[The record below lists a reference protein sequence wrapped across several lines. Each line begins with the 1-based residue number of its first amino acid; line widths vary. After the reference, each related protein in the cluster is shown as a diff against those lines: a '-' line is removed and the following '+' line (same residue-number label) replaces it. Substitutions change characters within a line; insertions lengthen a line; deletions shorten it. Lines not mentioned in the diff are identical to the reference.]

1 MKDELQN
8 NILPDEEDLTLVE
21 NLIKFKNRIKDPNKH
36 TGRGYK
42 ILRLCNPES
51 PTGNILQQ
59 SDMMDTNTIYEIRY
73 DFDLNQQTIVI
84 PINSIL
90 YINGGSL
97 SNGKL
102 TGNDTIIINY
112 NILNFDKI
120 QFQGTF
126 KIDSLFLSTTEEEE
140 VLKYKNLKGEEHLIY
155 NIFNIASCYK
165 ESANKPEKP
174 KGGRI
179 DQTTNKLVTPYRWSS
194 SPTNMTG
201 KIWISSGRFNESG
214 KLIGEWSDPTIFMN
228 PKPIFRWEGSR
239 SECKPSQIGKIQ
251 ISEDGGESWE
261 DLSQPF
267 INYLRIL
274 DYASSVEQ
282 LPTDA
287 ILGAIYMVGPNYD
300 ESDINHENPTYRMY
314 VNTDRGWI
322 NNGIYNGLTI
332 GVAQDRGDSETEVMS
347 QKVVTQEIEK
357 LEQAVNT
364 IENSVQIMSVEEYE
378 ELPNKEENVF
388 YYLYEE

>member
-21 NLIKFKNRIKDPNKH
+21 NLIKFKDRFKDPNKH
-36 TGRGYK
+36 TGKGYK

-102 TGNDTIIINY
+102 TGNDTIILNY

-126 KIDSLFLSTTEEEE
+126 KIDSLYLSSDEEIDI
-140 VLKYKNLKGEEHLIY
+140 LKYKNLKGEEYSIH
-155 NIFNIASCYK
+155 NIFNIAFCYK
-165 ESANKPEKP
+165 ESVNKPEKP
-174 KGGRI
+174 EGGKI
-179 DQTTNKLVTPYRWSS
+179 DTDTNKLITPYRWSS
-194 SPTNMTG
+194 SPVNMTG
-201 KIWISSGRFNESG
+201 KVWISWGRFNESG
-214 KLIGEWSDPTIFMN
+214 KLIGEWSDPTIFIN

-239 SECKPSQIGKIQ
+239 SDCKPSQIGKIQ

-267 INYLRIL
+267 TNYLRIF
-274 DYASSVEQ
+274 DYVSSVEQ
-282 LPTDA
+282 LPIDA
-287 ILGAIYMVGPNYD
+287 VLGAIYMVGPNYD
-300 ESDINHENPTYRMY
+300 ESDVNHQNPTYRMY

-322 NNGIYNGLTI
+322 DNGIYNGLTI

-357 LEQAVNT
+357 LEAAVNT
-364 IENSVQIMSVEEYE
+364 IENSVQVMSVEEYE